1 MTRRDQTHRL
11 DFCNNLGNMALGVN
25 GCIVPFYVEVETRL
39 FTVTKFNL
47 FQSSLEFLVQNIYFV
62 RYFLEFHSPFN
73 Y

>member
-1 MTRRDQTHRL
+1 MTRQRL
-11 DFCNNLGNMALGVN
+11 DFCKNPGNMALGVN
-25 GCIVPFYVEVETRL
+25 GWSDPFYVEVETRL

>member
-1 MTRRDQTHRL
+1 
-11 DFCNNLGNMALGVN
+11 MALGVN
-25 GCIVPFYVEVETRL
+25 GCIVQFYVEVGTRL